1 LYDEFGVAAQLN
13 NGFWSVVISVEW
25 AVDVGSAG
33 LEDVTL
39 GRTFRPVL
47 QATKH
52 DPLET
57 QNEYRNKRRR

>member
-1 LYDEFGVAAQLN
+1 MYDKFGTPAQLN

-33 LEDVTL
+33 LEDITL

-47 QATKH
+47 QATNH

-57 QNEYRNKRRR
+57 QHEYRNKRRR